1 MSLLSRALGL
11 SARRQPSRVFEL
23 VTESRMPLR
32 GWEKFK
38 EEATAGPMAM
48 GASGLLARADNT
60 GLDMGLIA
68 TGGIGGIIGATQ
80 LARLDQ
86 EARDLRERSETPR
99 AMLRALQ
106 RLRMEQQRAAGFEA
120 ARQTGYLGGLERAQ
134 QELERDVR
142 SMNDGTYQED
152 RFMRNRG
159 Y

>member
-1 MSLLSRALGL
+1 
-11 SARRQPSRVFEL
+11 
-23 VTESRMPLR
+23 MPLR

-68 TGGIGGIIGATQ
+68 TGGIGGIMGATQ

-106 RLRMEQQRAAGFEA
+106 RLRLEQQRAASFEA
-120 ARQTGYLGGLERAQ
+120 ARQSGYLGGLERAQ
-134 QELERDVR
+134 EELERDVR
-142 SMNDGTYQED
+142 GMNDGTYQED